1 MRLRSP
7 LARAVSP
14 SETRKRGAAARFA
27 APLSSPFA
35 RPQTLLFQTFELLQR
50 DPILAAVVLA
60 SLCVSLAICISV
72 HEFSHAYVASELGDN
87 TARALGRVTLNPIR
101 HLDPIGSVLIFLAGF
116 GWGKPVPVDVR
127 FLRGDPRLG
136 MALVSVAGPASN
148 VVAAVLFAIPVRL
161 GLADAL
167 IPNISIFGQSLPFV
181 VDFTLRMLVQF
192 NLILAI
198 FNLLPIAPLDGFK
211 VALGLLPRDLAIPF
225 SRTEPYGIGILLGLV
240 ALGFFVNPSPLALI
254 IGRPVA
260 FIGQLVLGGAVLG

>member
-1 MRLRSP
+1 
-7 LARAVSP
+7 
-14 SETRKRGAAARFA
+14 
-27 APLSSPFA
+27 
-35 RPQTLLFQTFELLQR
+35 LLFQTLSLFDT
-50 DPILAAVVLA
+50 DPVLAVVVIA

-72 HEFSHAYVASELGDN
+72 HEFSHAFVASELGDN
-87 TARALGRVTLNPIR
+87 TARALGRVTLNPVK

-136 MALVSVAGPASN
+136 MALVSAAGPASN
-148 VVAAVLFAIPVRL
+148 VVAAILFAALVRL

-167 IPNISIFGQSLPFV
+167 IPGVAIFGRDLASV
-181 VDFTLRMLVQF
+181 VDFTLQMLVRF

-225 SRTEPYGIGILLGLV
+225 SRTEPYGIGVLLAVV
-240 ALGFFVNPSPLALI
+240 ALGFFMNPSPLQLL
-254 IGRPVA
+254 IGRPVEFA
-260 FIGQLVLGGAVLG
+260 MRILL

>member
-1 MRLRSP
+1 M
-7 LARAVSP
+7 
-14 SETRKRGAAARFA
+14 
-27 APLSSPFA
+27 
-35 RPQTLLFQTFELLQR
+35 LFQTLSLFDT
-50 DPILAAVVLA
+50 DPVLAVVVIA

-72 HEFSHAYVASELGDN
+72 HEFSHAFVASELGDN
-87 TARALGRVTLNPIR
+87 TARALGRVTLNPVK

-136 MALVSVAGPASN
+136 MALVSAAGPASN
-148 VVAAVLFAIPVRL
+148 VVAAILFAALVRL

-167 IPNISIFGQSLPFV
+167 IPGVAIFGRDLASV
-181 VDFTLRMLVQF
+181 VDFTLQMLVRF

-225 SRTEPYGIGILLGLV
+225 SRTEPYGIGVLLAVV
-240 ALGFFVNPSPLALI
+240 ALGFFMNPSPLQLL
-254 IGRPVA
+254 IGRPVEFA
-260 FIGQLVLGGAVLG
+260 MRILL